1 MTHQSPSASPAGYQ
15 QLNPDRILET
25 IEQLRRR
32 INERFPQAG
41 LASVCGELYEVARD
55 ARRTAEDIARPMWGL
70 RIATYVV
77 IALIGGMAILGFNY
91 FEWEG
96 DSSDIREV
104 IPLMEAAF
112 NDLILIGAA
121 VLFLMTVEVRVKRKR
136 ALTAIHRLRSIAHII
151 DMHQLTKDP
160 ERMLHT
166 DGINDTAS
174 SPKRSYTSFELG
186 RYLDYCTEM
195 LSLTGKVA
203 AMYVESFPD
212 AQAVGAVNELESL
225 TTGLSRKIWQKI
237 MVLNTDTGLTAQEVS
252 SSTAADKISANTS
265 QTAASDSNPTG
276 ATS

>member
-1 MTHQSPSASPAGYQ
+1 MTQQSSAVSAASYQ

-32 INERFPQAG
+32 IDERFPQAG
-41 LASVCGELYEVARD
+41 LAGVCGELDLVARD
-55 ARRTAEDIARPMWGL
+55 ARRTAHDIARPMWGL
-70 RIATYVV
+70 RIATYLV
-77 IALIGGMAILGFNY
+77 IALIGGMAVLGFNY
-91 FEWEG
+91 FEWDGESPG
-96 DSSDIREV
+96 ISEV

-160 ERMLHT
+160 ERMLHLDNGT
-166 DGINDTAS
+166 DTAS
-174 SPKRSYTSFELG
+174 SPKRTYTPFELG

-212 AQAVGAVNELESL
+212 SQAVGAVNELESL

-237 MVLNTDTGLTAQEVS
+237 MVLNTDARLADPEGNQRTDGKMPAVAPDKSTG
-252 SSTAADKISANTS
+252 STA
-265 QTAASDSNPTG
+265 
-276 ATS
+276 

>member
-1 MTHQSPSASPAGYQ
+1 M
-15 QLNPDRILET
+15 
-25 IEQLRRR
+25 
-32 INERFPQAG
+32 
-41 LASVCGELYEVARD
+41 
-55 ARRTAEDIARPMWGL
+55 
-70 RIATYVV
+70 
-77 IALIGGMAILGFNY
+77 
-91 FEWEG
+91 
-96 DSSDIREV
+96 
-104 IPLMEAAF
+104 
-112 NDLILIGAA
+112 
-121 VLFLMTVEVRVKRKR
+121 KRKR

-252 SSTAADKISANTS
+252 SSTAADKISATTS